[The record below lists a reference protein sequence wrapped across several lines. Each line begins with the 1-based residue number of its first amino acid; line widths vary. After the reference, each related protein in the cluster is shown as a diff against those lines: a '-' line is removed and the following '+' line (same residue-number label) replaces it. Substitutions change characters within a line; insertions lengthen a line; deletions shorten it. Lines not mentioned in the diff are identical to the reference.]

1 MLFDIRPRRDPDHPL
16 HRVDLTEYMGDMGRD
31 RHLWVL
37 PRHRGDQLLG
47 RVEYDPPPLVFIC
60 TLVPKLTREKKTRAV
75 ADAGRENQAVAIAML
90 YLFRSLG
97 SVIGIS
103 LSAAV
108 IQHVLR
114 GQVYHALRD
123 HLDVETILRQVRTSL
138 EYIDTLDPQA
148 QGIIRDCYEQATR
161 WSFVLDLIMVAGAIG
176 LGVLICERPLHR

>member
-1 MLFDIRPRRDPDHPL
+1 M
-16 HRVDLTEYMGDMGRD
+16 
-31 RHLWVL
+31 
-37 PRHRGDQLLG
+37 
-47 RVEYDPPPLVFIC
+47 
-60 TLVPKLTREKKTRAV
+60 
-75 ADAGRENQAVAIAML
+75 AIALL

-114 GQVYHALRD
+114 AHVSHALRD
-123 HLDVETILRQVRTSL
+123 HLDVEIILRQVRTSL

-148 QGIIRDCYEQATR
+148 QGIIRYCYEQATR